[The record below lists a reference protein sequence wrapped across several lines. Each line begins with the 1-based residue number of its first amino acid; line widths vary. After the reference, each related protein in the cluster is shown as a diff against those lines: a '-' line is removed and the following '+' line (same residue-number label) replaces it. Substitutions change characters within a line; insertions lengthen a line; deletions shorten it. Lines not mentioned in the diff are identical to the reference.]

1 MGPAALAGTW
11 GQGPKVQVFR
21 RPDNFK
27 AQDFLEHP
35 FKQLSAQRNMNHNP
49 EAPRT
54 CVTRLGATLH
64 NLFWTQRPRF
74 QMVFR
79 LRVRHDSRFRGK
91 KFRGR
96 SAKDEEKRAVL
107 LAIIE
112 MLALLAVGMP
122 DIDKLFGCD

>member
-35 FKQLSAQRNMNHNP
+35 F
-49 EAPRT
+49 
-54 CVTRLGATLH
+54 TLH